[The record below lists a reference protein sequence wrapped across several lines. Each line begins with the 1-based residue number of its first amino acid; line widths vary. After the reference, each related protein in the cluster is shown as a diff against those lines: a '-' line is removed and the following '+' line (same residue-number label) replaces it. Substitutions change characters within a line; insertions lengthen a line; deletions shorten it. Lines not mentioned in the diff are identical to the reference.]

1 LSLAGLRRLTMNC
14 KDELISNRGG
24 GPGLSNIEEN
34 IVFSEREREE
44 GGGER
49 VRERE
54 SERERERER
63 DSKNVLEKT
72 DKPVGRTYLC
82 MQRLCFK

>member
-1 LSLAGLRRLTMNC
+1 MNC

-34 IVFSEREREE
+34 IVFSEREE

-54 SERERERER
+54 SEGEREREEEEERERERETR
-63 DSKNVLEKT
+63 RMS
-72 DKPVGRTYLC
+72 
-82 MQRLCFK
+82 